1 MKSFSGFTHRFL
13 KISSVV
19 ALYLLSHSTVVF
31 SSDFDKAWM
40 ISKFV
45 QLDNAINAGEGYS
58 KSTNEGGALS
68 WAESYLL
75 EAYLDMY
82 SATGDRKWLD
92 KFISHAESVMKSTD
106 KARNLADYMGRR
118 LAGWS
123 SQRYSRPFGWK
134 KGDPVDLTTQ
144 NKPRVVLCLNTGMI
158 VYPLTKF
165 ARLVKD
171 NVGLKAYA
179 AKAAE
184 FTRFA
189 EEAAAVFDSDWRY
202 DQVTGEGWFVVDK
215 DMPVNWNYD
224 SCAGSCRDA
233 INGDLAIGRV
243 YLNLYKLTGKEVYY
257 RKAKALSVKF
267 KNNLKLIN
275 GMYVWKYRYKEDE
288 VYNSNYED
296 ISHGAIDVS
305 FAYEAYKNGI
315 VFTNNDLKAFAATI
329 VANYKMDEKLF
340 AKYVDGTGRDEDHTY
355 SDASGRWLDLSDVS
369 CQNYKVVKDYMK
381 VRLRDSTKEHPQLLL
396 GLAKLVKYNE
406 LCAR

>member
-68 WAESYLL
+68 WAESYLM

-92 KFISHAESVMKSTD
+92 KLISHAESVMKSTD
-106 KARNLADYMGRR
+106 KARNLADYKGRR

-123 SQRYSRPFGWK
+123 SQRYSRPLGWK
-134 KGDPVDLTTQ
+134 KGDPVDLSTQ
-144 NKPRVVLCLNTGMI
+144 NKPRVVLWVHTGMI

-171 NVGLKAYA
+171 NAGLKAYA
-179 AKAAE
+179 GKAAE

-189 EEAAAVFDSDWRY
+189 EEAVAAFDVDWRFNTA
-202 DQVTGEGWFVVDK
+202 TGEGSFVVDK

-224 SCAGSCRDA
+224 TCLGSCRDA
-233 INGDLAIGRV
+233 INTDTAMGRV
-243 YLNLYKLTGKEVYY
+243 YVNLFTLTGKAEYSG
-257 RKAKALSVKF
+257 KARAIATKF
-267 KNNLKLIN
+267 KNNLSLTN
-275 GMYVWKYRYKEDE
+275 GKYVWKYRYREDQT
-288 VYNSNYED
+288 YNTSYED

-305 FAYEAYKNGI
+305 FAREASLAGI
-315 VFTNNDLKAFAATI
+315 VFTKKDLEAFSNTLAE
-329 VANYKMDEKLF
+329 NYRASDRLF
-340 AKYVDGTGRDEDHTY
+340 YKYVNGTGDDANREY
-355 SDASGRWLDLSDVS
+355 SDACGRWLDLSEISCRPYGAVS
-369 CQNYKVVKDYMK
+369 NYLAS
-381 VRLRDSTKEHPQLLL
+381 RLEASTREHPQLLL
-396 GLAKLVKYNE
+396 GLAKLLKYYS
-406 LCAR
+406 LCRQ